1 MSNEHFHAIMDRNIF
16 NLDLPVETTSA
27 YILIASLIEQGVRPT
42 LEEVRQRWTTP
53 PESLDGA
60 LVELMS
66 RGIIRPA
73 NLADGT
79 PFYIANPSSLWRK
92 RTPASS

>member
-1 MSNEHFHAIMDRNIF
+1 MSDEHFHAVMDRKIF

-42 LEEVRQRWTTP
+42 LDEIRGRWNKHDTV
-53 PESLDGA
+53 LDDA

-66 RGIIRPA
+66 LGIIRPV
-73 NLADGT
+73 NTNNGT
-79 PFYIANPSSLWRK
+79 PYYIANPSTLWRSK
-92 RTPASS
+92 PARLS